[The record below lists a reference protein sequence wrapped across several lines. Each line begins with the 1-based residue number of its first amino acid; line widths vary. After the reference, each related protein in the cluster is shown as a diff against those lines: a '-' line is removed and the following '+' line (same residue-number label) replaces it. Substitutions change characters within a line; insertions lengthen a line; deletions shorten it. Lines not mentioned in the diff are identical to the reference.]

1 MGTENTALGQ
11 QAGKVTFDASNY
23 RTYLSYEKIQG
34 LSSDQREALFKFAS
48 QQTAD
53 EKGLKQVD
61 FEAERVLPDKDGRL
75 WGGSCSQKFSQIIKK
90 FEGHELSMNSYC
102 WNRNSVTAPY
112 SSCRTMYHE
121 LEHAAQFER
130 SIDRGIKNSDPA
142 ALEMRLNDG
151 HYYRSNGDKAVL
163 TPTGLTLSK
172 RFGNAADANNNIDF
186 HLYQAQAC
194 ETEAR
199 RAGIRGLEEMQKYN
213 REHGISDYRL
223 DAYVSAAKAE
233 EAHINRSIMKD
244 LGMHPREQ
252 MAKEQLSQIP
262 KSKISEEDRARV
274 LQYAREKD
282 YEMASEVL
290 RDNAR
295 GQISEEEVREQFDK
309 NIGYPDFFESQEY
322 QSKKAT
328 YAERLN
334 YQMPKYRWSENA
346 SENENSQSFFDSL
359 ASKVEGKIEEKLDNA
374 PGEKFFSGIERRAE
388 GNAGGQNAAAASLE
402 ETQGKSDFFDRTE
415 SGQTAEKSA
424 SASAEEEARKRG
436 AGQGQTL

>member
-1 MGTENTALGQ
+1 METENTALGQ

-90 FEGHELSMNSYC
+90 LEGHELSMNSYC
-102 WNRNSVTAPY
+102 WNRDSITVPY

-213 REHGISDYRL
+213 REHGISDYHL

-290 RDNAR
+290 RDN
-295 GQISEEEVREQFDK
+295 
-309 NIGYPDFFESQEY
+309 
-322 QSKKAT
+322 
-328 YAERLN
+328 AERLN